1 LQIAPQVR
9 YLTSV
14 RLRSEVAHRGD
25 DKLLADRY
33 QQFIHQACVRDAA
46 TDFGPGTNTNGQI
59 YQRDAWTICETT
71 LATARP
77 SGGGQDRQYLRCL
90 LGGAEKKRR
99 GPESGARKQDFVV
112 NAASPARGWNR
123 LSKSEKNWGRPPG
136 EFGGGRGDL
145 RMSGHRCRFRDSS
158 HLRYRLCATKIH
170 RRSNCTWI
178 GIDDEFS
185 LSAHCTVAEAFSARA
200 ALGGWKIDNR
210 GDALRCGDRLSRT
223 GAGDHCQDQD
233 RAFSSE
239 ESARNCD
246 GRLRGFDRCAL
257 GRDRCRASEF
267 DSGRPA
273 NCRKSQL
280 LTGRDSCCPAS
291 GRILLKRRQN
301 LGLSSSSRKGFMWGR
316 P

>member
-1 LQIAPQVR
+1 MKSHIVGTTNYLLIDISNSFTKLAFATRRRILDPVR
-9 YLTSV
+9 IPTDKFTSATLGRFV
-14 RLRSEVAHRGD
+14 RRHSPRRVRPGA
-25 DKLLADRY
+25 DKIDN
-33 QQFIHQACVRDAA
+33 I
-46 TDFGPGTNTNGQI
+46 
-59 YQRDAWTICETT
+59 
-71 LATARP
+71 
-77 SGGGQDRQYLRCL
+77 
-90 LGGAEKKRR
+90 
-99 GPESGARKQDFVV
+99 FVV
-112 NAASPARGWNR
+112 CSC
-123 LSKSEKNWGRPPG
+123 
-136 EFGGGRGDL
+136 GGGRGDL
-145 RMSGHRCRFRDSS
+145 RMSGHRCRFRDGS

-185 LSAHCTVAEAFSARA
+185 LSAHCTVAEAFSTRA

-257 GRDRCRASEF
+257 GRDRCRAFEF